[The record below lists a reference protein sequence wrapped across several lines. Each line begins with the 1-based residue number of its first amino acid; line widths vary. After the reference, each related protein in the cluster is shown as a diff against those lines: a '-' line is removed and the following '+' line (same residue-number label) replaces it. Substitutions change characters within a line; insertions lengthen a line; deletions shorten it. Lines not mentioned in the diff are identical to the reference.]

1 MEKPPGTVDGS
12 KTASPATCMYE
23 LGVSMYR
30 KVASRPVSRCMR
42 PTLNPDAHGP
52 SLTIAGAVAQLAG
65 GSGHDAPGRP
75 RHRQRVEDVVGTGA
89 AGARFDDLGGAG
101 EVAGKERDPRRAAV
115 DRAAP
120 CERLGIAGRT

>member
-65 GSGHDAPGRP
+65 GSGRDARHAALSRALRRGERRP
-75 RHRQRVEDVVGTGA
+75 RHRRET
-89 AGARFDDLGGAG
+89 RFRRDLDH
-101 EVAGKERDPRRAAV
+101 R
-115 DRAAP
+115 
-120 CERLGIAGRT
+120 GILR